1 MTNQIFSPAMLKTYE
16 QCRKKYF
23 LHYVRNIYMPQSATL
38 FEAGKNIHAIAGY
51 HLSGVDITKFEKALT
66 PQENILWEKLKNNEY
81 FNKTPFKTEFQ
92 LNFKLESLWFG
103 GRIDAIVKDDNKYF
117 ILDYKTGSAPK
128 DPKYDYQTMVYLLAL
143 DKYLEQYDS
152 LSFVYISL
160 KNEENIVI
168 QSSKEL
174 LSEYEDKLLK
184 IGTKINSLTENNLPS
199 FKDCKCEY
207 AKICF

>member
-1 MTNQIFSPAMLKTYE
+1 
-16 QCRKKYF
+16 
-23 LHYVRNIYMPQSATL
+23 
-38 FEAGKNIHAIAGY
+38 
-51 HLSGVDITKFEKALT
+51 
-66 PQENILWEKLKNNEY
+66 
-81 FNKTPFKTEFQ
+81 
-92 LNFKLESLWFG
+92 
-103 GRIDAIVKDDNKYF
+103 
-117 ILDYKTGSAPK
+117 
-128 DPKYDYQTMVYLLAL
+128 MVYLLAL